1 MNKFNTIMKIITA
14 LAAAIGAIYIVA
26 TYGDKIVQWA
36 KNLVGC
42 QAAPVPAQEPKA
54 EETVEEPT
62 AQTTE
67 ETPAAQEA
75 VAEEAASEEVP
86 EAAAISEDSPIADE
100 ADFEG

>member
-1 MNKFNTIMKIITA
+1 MNKFNTIMKIVTA

-42 QAAPVPAQEPKA
+42 HSAPVPAQEPKA
-54 EETVEEPT
+54 EETVEET
-62 AQTTE
+62 AAETAE
-67 ETPAAQEA
+67 EAPAAQET
-75 VAEEAASEEVP
+75 VAEEAASEEAP
-86 EAAAISEDSPIADE
+86 EAPAMSEDAPIADE

>member
-1 MNKFNTIMKIITA
+1 MNKFTTIMKIVTA

-42 QAAPVPAQEPKA
+42 RTAPIPAQEPKA
-54 EETVEEPT
+54 EETVEEP
-62 AQTTE
+62 AAETTE
-67 ETPAAQEA
+67 EAPAAQET
-75 VAEEAASEEVP
+75 VAEEAASEETP
-86 EAAAISEDSPIADE
+86 EAPAMSEDAPIADE

>member
-1 MNKFNTIMKIITA
+1 MNKFNTIVKIITA

-42 QAAPVPAQEPKA
+42 HTAPVPAQQPKT
-54 EETVEEPT
+54 EETVEEPAADT
-62 AQTTE
+62 VQ

-75 VAEEAASEEVP
+75 VTEDAASKEAS
-86 EAAAISEDSPIADE
+86 EAAAMSQDSPIADE

>member
-1 MNKFNTIMKIITA
+1 MNKFNTIMKIVTA

-42 QAAPVPAQEPKA
+42 HTAPVPVQQPKT
-54 EETVEEPT
+54 EETVEEPA
-62 AQTTE
+62 AQTAE
-67 ETPAAQEA
+67 EAPAAQET
-75 VAEEAASEEVP
+75 VAEEVASEEAP
-86 EAAAISEDSPIADE
+86 EAAAMSEDAPIADE